1 MYEGQYFEIDLFPFW
16 SDRALC
22 EVELSHEHAP
32 VNLPPALKVIRE
44 VTDDA
49 AYSNAALAENQLL

>member
-1 MYEGQYFEIDLFPFW
+1 MFIFAHNLFPFW

-22 EVELSHEHAP
+22 EIELSHEHAP
-32 VNLPPALKVIRE
+32 VTLPPALKVIRE

-49 AYSNAALAENQLL
+49 AYSNAALAEGQI